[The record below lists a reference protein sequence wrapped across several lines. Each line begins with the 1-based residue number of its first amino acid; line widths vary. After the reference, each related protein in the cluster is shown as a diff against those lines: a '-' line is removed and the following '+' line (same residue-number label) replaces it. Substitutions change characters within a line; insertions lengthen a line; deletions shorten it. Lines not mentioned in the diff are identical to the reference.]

1 LQVQVGAALPHEPRL
16 AWLNFLLILLAC
28 SGGRGAESAAYGCSL
43 QEGRRRRAAAAAG
56 WGRSGSLRCSTACE
70 SQARRPEPGSLRTP
84 SPCVS
89 VCVCVCSS
97 CGADRGSSGVSL
109 RARRGS
115 SGVSLRARGGSSGV
129 SLRAHRGSSGVSLR
143 ARGGSSGVSLR
154 ARRGRVSDPVTLLS
168 LQAAR
173 GRGRVVLGL
182 YIAV

>member
-28 SGGRGAESAAYGCSL
+28 SGGRGAESAAYECSL
-43 QEGRRRRAAAAAG
+43 QEGRRRRAAAAG

-70 SQARRPEPGSLRTP
+70 PQARRPEPGSLRTP

-109 RARRGS
+109 RARGGS

-129 SLRAHRGSSGVSLR
+129 SLRARR
-143 ARGGSSGVSLR
+143 GSSGVSLR